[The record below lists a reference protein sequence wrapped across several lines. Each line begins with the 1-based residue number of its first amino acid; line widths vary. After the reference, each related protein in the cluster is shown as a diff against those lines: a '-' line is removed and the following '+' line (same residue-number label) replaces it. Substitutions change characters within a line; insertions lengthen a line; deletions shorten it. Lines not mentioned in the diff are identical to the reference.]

1 MSQPATLEK
10 STSLSVS
17 QLPTAPTPVI
27 PAQESTRIRGNTLN
41 HTLDSAA
48 SSEYGSD
55 FSPDEEELLNLLLA
69 RIGER
74 PVAIG
79 SGSGSGSPSG
89 FATPALS
96 PLAVSHDPA
105 AGGIEGAVAAI
116 DVSEASVDLHPQ
128 TSPLP
133 PVTDIEDYAGISRDR
148 VPRFLGKE
156 KWDSISQ
163 RAGWGRGRFGGGKG
177 RGWME
182 QGLGGLGAEHPN
194 SPEGRERER
203 QRELEREQKQV
214 AAGQGTQNGNVDR
227 DGTPV
232 PDMRSPLERLRKPPR
247 KALSVTD
254 LVSPAWCELQY
265 WYTLTKFGRKRAT
278 PAMKQGTVVHKELED
293 QVHIT
298 VPVEVMTREDGWA
311 LRLWNV
317 IQGLRTLRVSG
328 MTRELEV
335 WGNVDGEI
343 VTGIIDQLSY
353 ECPDEELEASAEA
366 SYADLKTSK
375 ALLPEYQTS
384 ITEFFLS
391 PAGGGRRLSDIGVA
405 KPEKDVVSSTRPPS
419 KKIYITDI
427 KTRGKGS
434 RSIPTVSSVGFRPTH
449 LQLQLY
455 YHFLSRLATSED
467 VTIDAIAER
476 YGLET
481 DKPFSDSFIAQV
493 GSLNEQFFDT
503 PQDLDADY
511 VPPSGT
517 EGENSPSSS
526 QDSMTILLEHNSLSR
541 LWTLMKSQHRLT
553 FLPPNAD
560 TATTTTTTTINP
572 KPNDDLQ
579 QDTPALTT
587 LLSPVL
593 TATYITPPS
602 KPDEPMQYLG
612 SRSFLFNPPSLYSY
626 LTDEMHWWRGHR
638 QPRGVPVMEA
648 WKCRICEFREE
659 CTWRREM
666 EGKLAVNKRRK
677 RSGGEVSEEGPMPP
691 ANENGNV
698 GNEGVEDVSGQSVV

>member
-10 STSLSVS
+10 PTSLS
-17 QLPTAPTPVI
+17 LPEPLTAPTPVI
-27 PAQESTRIRGNTLN
+27 STQESTLIGGNTFN
-41 HTLDSAA
+41 NTVESAA
-48 SSEYGSD
+48 SSDYGSD
-55 FSPDEEELLNLLLA
+55 FSPDEEELV
-69 RIGER
+69 I
-74 PVAIG
+74 

-96 PLAVSHDPA
+96 PLAVASDPA
-105 AGGIEGAVAAI
+105 GGGIEGAVAAI
-116 DVSEASVDLHPQ
+116 DVSEAPVDLHLQ
-128 TSPLP
+128 SLSLP
-133 PVTDIEDYAGISRDR
+133 PVTDIEDHA
-148 VPRFLGKE
+148 
-156 KWDSISQ
+156 
-163 RAGWGRGRFGGGKG
+163 
-177 RGWME
+177 
-182 QGLGGLGAEHPN
+182 AEHPN

-203 QRELEREQKQV
+203 QREFEREQKQV
-214 AAGQGTQNGNVDR
+214 AAAQGAQDGNVNG
-227 DGTPV
+227 DGPPA
-232 PDMRSPLERLRKPPR
+232 PDMRSPLERFRKPPR

-293 QVHIT
+293 QVHTT

-366 SYADLKTSK
+366 SYADLRTSK

-405 KPEKDVVSSTRPPS
+405 KLEEDVVSSTSKPPS
-419 KKIYITDI
+419 KRIYITDI
-427 KTRGKGS
+427 KTRGKSS
-434 RSIPTVSSVGFRPTH
+434 RSIPTVNSVGFRPTH

-455 YHFLSRLATSED
+455 YHFLTRLSTSED
-467 VTIDAIAER
+467 VTIDAIAAR

-493 GSLNEQFFDT
+493 GSLNEQFFDA

-517 EGENSPSSS
+517 EGEKFPSSS

-541 LWTLMKSQHRLT
+541 LWTLMKYQHRLT
-553 FLPPNAD
+553 FLSPNAN
-560 TATTTTTTTINP
+560 TATTNNTINP
-572 KPNDDLQ
+572 QPQDDLQ

-593 TATYITPPS
+593 TATYITPSSSPHES
-602 KPDEPMQYLG
+602 MQYLG
-612 SRSFLFNPPSLYSY
+612 SRSFLFNPSSLYSY
-626 LTDEMHWWRGHR
+626 LSDEMHWWRGHR

-659 CTWRREM
+659 CTWRQEM

-677 RSGGEVSEEGPMPP
+677 RTGGEVNGEGSM
-691 ANENGNV
+691 AAADGNGDV
-698 GNEGVEDVSGQSVV
+698 GNEVIEDVSGQSVV

>member
-1 MSQPATLEK
+1 MSQPAVLEK
-10 STSLSVS
+10 STSLSLP
-17 QLPTAPTPVI
+17 QTPTAPTPVI
-27 PAQESTRIRGNTLN
+27 STQESTLIGGNTFSN
-41 HTLDSAA
+41 TVESAA
-48 SSEYGSD
+48 SSDYGSD

-74 PVAIG
+74 HERTSVISGP
-79 SGSGSGSPSG
+79 GSGSGSPSA

-96 PLAVSHDPA
+96 PPAVSSDPA
-105 AGGIEGAVAAI
+105 GGGIESAVAAI
-116 DVSEASVDLHPQ
+116 NVSEASVDLHLQ
-128 TSPLP
+128 SLSLP
-133 PVTDIEDYAGISRDR
+133 PVTDIEDHAGISRDR
-148 VPRFLGKE
+148 VSRVLGRE

-163 RAGWGRGRFGGGKG
+163 RAGWGSGKG
-177 RGWME
+177 RGWVE
-182 QGLGGLGAEHPN
+182 QGIGGWGAEHPN

-214 AAGQGTQNGNVDR
+214 AADQGAQDGNVNG
-227 DGTPV
+227 DGMPV
-232 PDMRSPLERLRKPPR
+232 PDMRSPLERFRKPPR

-366 SYADLKTSK
+366 SYADFRTSK

-405 KPEKDVVSSTRPPS
+405 KPEKDVVSSTSKPPS

-427 KTRGKGS
+427 KTRGKSS
-434 RSIPTVSSVGFRPTH
+434 RSIPTVNSVGFRPTH

-455 YHFLSRLATSED
+455 YHFLTRLSTSED
-467 VTIDAIAER
+467 VTIDAIAAR
-476 YGLET
+476 YGLEA

-493 GSLNEQFFDT
+493 GSLNEQFFDA

-511 VPPSGT
+511 VPPSGS
-517 EGENSPSSS
+517 EGGEFPSSS

-553 FLPPNAD
+553 FLPPVAN
-560 TATTTTTTTINP
+560 TATTSTTSP
-572 KPNDDLQ
+572 PPQDDLQ

-593 TATYITPPS
+593 TATYLTPPS
-602 KPDEPMQYLG
+602 NPDESMQYLG
-612 SRSFLFNPPSLYSY
+612 SRSFLFNPSSLYSY
-626 LTDEMHWWRGHR
+626 LSDEMHWWRGHR

-666 EGKLAVNKRRK
+666 EGKLAVSKRRK
-677 RSGGEVSEEGPMPP
+677 RNGGEVNGEGPMAP
-691 ANENGNV
+691 ADGNRKV